1 MRYRP
6 VFSDSA
12 VEFLATLPR
21 RRQRR
26 LLDRAQEL
34 AGDPF
39 LIPDIRLPDE
49 EGREISHILIDDF
62 LFSFWPD
69 HATKVVMIVEIADG
83 S

>member
-1 MRYRP
+1 MGYRP

-12 VEFLATLPR
+12 VEFFATLPR
-21 RRQRR
+21 RGQRK

-39 LIPDIRLPDE
+39 LIPDFRSRDE
-49 EGREISHILIDDF
+49 DDRDLAHVLIDIC
-62 LFSFWPD
+62 FSVSESIPRR
-69 HATKVVMIVEIADG
+69 KR